1 LNSRS
6 GLATPVERGKTGSPA
21 QEAEDT
27 NLRTLPVAFAGILA
41 FAVVFQGTAAP
52 PVAAQAYQPTWESL
66 DSRPMPEW
74 FGDAKFGIFIH
85 WGVYSVPAWI
95 RVQEGK
101 YASYAEWYYAR
112 VMGELKG
119 DEDFH
124 ERTFGQ
130 DFEYR
135 DFAPMFTADLFEPE
149 LWASLFAESGARY
162 VVLTSKHHD
171 GFCLWPTQSPFKEN
185 WNSMD
190 VGPMRDLVGE
200 LTDAVRAQGLRM
212 GLYYSLIEWETNRT
226 GRTPSGRLIPQEAMD
241 EYGIPIDRYVDDH
254 VIPQLQE
261 LVTEYQPAVIFSDAG
276 EWDED
281 EDFWKT
287 KEFLAW
293 LYNNAPN
300 KDEVVVNDRW
310 AKGMVGQHGDYYSS
324 EYQDLEG
331 VGVGHP
337 WEESRGMG
345 RSYGYNRAENINHY
359 RTSKELVHELIDVVS
374 RGGNLLLNVGPTA
387 DGRIPVIMQQRLRD
401 MGSWLQINGEAIY
414 GTRAWR
420 PGGNRSFG
428 GSSSPGDDSAPAAN
442 NPTDI
447 RFTRKGSDLF
457 AHFLEWP
464 EGEVRIGGL
473 DRTEGLTVE
482 LLGFHGPVEWRAEG
496 ESILINPP
504 LMSPSEVPSPY
515 AYVFKIGAALPAA

>member
-1 LNSRS
+1 MRILS
-6 GLATPVERGKTGSPA
+6 
-21 QEAEDT
+21 EAFIAS
-27 NLRTLPVAFAGILA
+27 LVAMALLLGPPP
-41 FAVVFQGTAAP
+41 TAA
-52 PVAAQAYQPTWESL
+52 QSYEPTWESL
-66 DSRPMPEW
+66 DSRPIPEW
-74 FGDAKFGIFIH
+74 FEDAKLGIFIH

-95 RVQEGK
+95 RVTEGR

-119 DEDFH
+119 EEDFH
-124 ERTFGQ
+124 EKTFGE

-135 DFAPMFTADLFEPE
+135 DFAPMFTAELFEPD
-149 LWASLFAESGARY
+149 LWASLFGESGARY

-171 GFCLWPTQSPFKEN
+171 GFCLWPTKSPFKED

-190 VGPMRDLVGE
+190 VGPKRDLVGE
-200 LTDAVRAQGLRM
+200 LTEAVRAQGLRM
-212 GLYYSLIEWETNRT
+212 GLYYSMIEWETNRT
-226 GRTPSGRLIPQEAMD
+226 GRTPSGRFIPQEAMD
-241 EYGIPIDRYVDDH
+241 RYGIPLDRYVDDH
-254 VIPQLQE
+254 VIPQLHE
-261 LVTEYQPAVIFSDAG
+261 LVTQYQPAVIFSDAG
-276 EWDED
+276 EWDQD

-293 LYNNAPN
+293 LYNSAPN
-300 KDEVVVNDRW
+300 KEEVVVNDRW

-331 VGVGHP
+331 VGAGHP
-337 WEESRGMG
+337 WEESRGLG

-414 GTRAWR
+414 GTRAW
-420 PGGNRSFG
+420 PA
-428 GSSSPGDDSAPAAN
+428 PGDGLEDV
-442 NPTDI
+442 
-447 RFTRKGSDLF
+447 RFTRKEADLY

-464 EGEVRIGGL
+464 EEKVKI
-473 DRTEGLTVE
+473 EGLHGTEVSTVH
-482 LLGFHGPVEWRAEG
+482 LLGFEGPVDWRVEG
-496 ESILINPP
+496 RSIIIDPP
-504 LMSPSEVPSPY
+504 LMSPSGAPSPY
-515 AYVFKIGAALPAA
+515 AYVFKIESALPPS

>member
-1 LNSRS
+1 M
-6 GLATPVERGKTGSPA
+6 K
-21 QEAEDT
+21 
-27 NLRTLPVAFAGILA
+27 TLPIAFGGFLLLVALFWG
-41 FAVVFQGTAAP
+41 P
-52 PVAAQAYQPTWESL
+52 PPPIAAQVYEPTWESL
-66 DSRPMPEW
+66 DNRPMPEW

-95 RVQEGK
+95 RVREGK

-124 ERTFGQ
+124 ERTFGE

-135 DFAPMFTADLFEPE
+135 DFAPMFTADLFDPD

-171 GFCLWPTQSPFKEN
+171 GFCLWPTRSPFKEK

-200 LTDAVRAQGLRM
+200 LTEAVRAQGLRM

-226 GRTPSGRLIPQEAMD
+226 GRTPSGRFIPQEAMD
-241 EYGIPIDRYVDDH
+241 EYGIPLDRYVDDH
-254 VIPQLQE
+254 VIPQLRE
-261 LVTEYQPAVIFSDAG
+261 LVTRYEPALIFADAG
-276 EWDED
+276 EWDHD
-281 EDFWKT
+281 EEFWKT

-310 AKGMVGQHGDYYSS
+310 AKGMPGKHGDYFSS
-324 EYQDLEG
+324 EYQDAEG
-331 VGVGHP
+331 LGAGHP

-345 RSYGYNRAENINHY
+345 LSYGYNRAENIDHY
-359 RTSKELVHELIDVVS
+359 RTSKELVHELIGVVS
-374 RGGNLLLNVGPTA
+374 GGGNLLLNVGPTA

-401 MGSWLQINGEAIY
+401 IGSWLQINGEAIY
-414 GTRAWR
+414 GTRAWT
-420 PGGNRSFG
+420 PNGAPSPESTSESTSAG
-428 GSSSPGDDSAPAAN
+428 GSGLPY
-442 NPTDI
+442 I
-447 RFTRKGSDLF
+447 RFTRKGPDLY
-457 AHFLEWP
+457 AHLLEWP
-464 EGEVRIGGL
+464 EGEVRIDGL

-482 LLGFHGPVEWRAEG
+482 LLGFDGHVEWRADG
-496 ESILINPP
+496 HSLIFTPP
-504 LMSPSEVPSPY
+504 LMSPRQVPSPY
-515 AYVFKIGAALPAA
+515 AYVLKISAALQRPGEVG

>member
-1 LNSRS
+1 MIPR
-6 GLATPVERGKTGSPA
+6 V
-21 QEAEDT
+21 
-27 NLRTLPVAFAGILA
+27 LRTVVVHSAVLLVCCVGGWTGQAVAQVYEA
-41 FAVVFQGTAAP
+41 
-52 PVAAQAYQPTWESL
+52 TWESL

-74 FGDAKFGIFIH
+74 FGNEKFGIFVH

-95 RVQEGK
+95 RVQEGR

-124 ERTFGQ
+124 ERTFGE

-135 DFAPMFTADLFEPE
+135 DFAFMFTAELLDPD

-171 GFCLWPTQSPFKEN
+171 GFCLWPTTSEFKKN

-190 VGPMRDLVGE
+190 VGPRRDLLGE
-200 LTDAVRAQGLRM
+200 LSEAVRAQGLRM

-226 GRTPSGRLIPQEAMD
+226 GRTPSGRFIPQEAM
-241 EYGIPIDRYVDDH
+241 ERYGIPIDRYVDDH
-254 VIPQLQE
+254 VIPQLEE
-261 LVTEYQPAVIFSDAG
+261 LVLRYAPAVIFSDAG
-276 EWDED
+276 EWDHD
-281 EDFWKT
+281 EEFWRT
-287 KEFLAW
+287 KDFLAW

-310 AKGMVGQHGDYYSS
+310 ARGMPGNHGDYFSS
-324 EYQDLEG
+324 EYQDADGIG
-331 VGVGHP
+331 VDHP

-401 MGSWLQINGEAIY
+401 IGTWLRINGEAIY
-414 GTRAWR
+414 GTRPWTGSGRR
-420 PGGNRSFG
+420 PTA
-428 GSSSPGDDSAPAAN
+428 GDSLSAV
-442 NPTDI
+442 
-447 RFTRKGSDLF
+447 RFTRNGPDLY
-457 AHFLEWP
+457 AHLLEWP
-464 EGEVRIGGL
+464 EGEVRIDGL
-473 DRTEGLTVE
+473 ESTEDLTVE
-482 LLGFHGPVEWRAEG
+482 LLGFVGDVEWRVEDG
-496 ESILINPP
+496 TLFVVPP
-504 LMSPSEVPSPY
+504 LMSPRQVPSTY
-515 AYVFKIGAALPAA
+515 AYVFKIGGALR